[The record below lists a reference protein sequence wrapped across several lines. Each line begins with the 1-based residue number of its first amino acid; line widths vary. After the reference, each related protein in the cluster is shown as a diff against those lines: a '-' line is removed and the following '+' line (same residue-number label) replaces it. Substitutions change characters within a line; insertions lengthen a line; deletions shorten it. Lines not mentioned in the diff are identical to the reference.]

1 MTDDLTWVKA
11 KHTWK
16 FGFIVQQDHYDGYG
30 WHTAAGTY
38 NFNRGAT
45 AGFLPNGTLDT
56 TGATG
61 KRFRVPAR
69 RVQSS
74 DITTNRYVS
83 DRWRYYSGYAQDD
96 WG

>member
-1 MTDDLTWVKA
+1 MTDDLTWVKGN
-11 KHTWK
+11 HSVK

-30 WHTAAGTY
+30 WHTAAGNY

-61 KRFRVPAR
+61 RCVRELAAR
-69 RVQSS
+69 GSAVLGDHDQSL
-74 DITTNRYVS
+74 RL
-83 DRWRYYSGYAQDD
+83 
-96 WG
+96 